1 MGTATTTCDMSDRSI
16 KRNVGEKESM
26 TGPEL
31 TTSLEVLQDNDR
43 MFETTTKKRT

>member
-1 MGTATTTCDMSDRSI
+1 MGTATTTSDASDRST

-31 TTSLEVLQDNDR
+31 TT
-43 MFETTTKKRT
+43 